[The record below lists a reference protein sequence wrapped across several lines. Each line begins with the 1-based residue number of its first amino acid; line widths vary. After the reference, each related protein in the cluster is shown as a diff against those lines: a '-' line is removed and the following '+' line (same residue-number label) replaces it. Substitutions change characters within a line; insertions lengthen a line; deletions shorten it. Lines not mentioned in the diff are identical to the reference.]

1 MKFLRSI
8 RFRLTAWYTAMLL
21 IGLVLFGA
29 VIFVAGH
36 FALLAATDARLEDRV
51 TRLGE
56 PLSGDFRDNEVAI
69 LRIVAQ
75 PQLAASVFPELEGQ
89 LDDLETDEDRREFAT
104 KAARGLLEQD
114 LRQFSEALP
123 AGDFLGIAD
132 AAGRRITKSGGAT
145 VEFGEDPEPHFAT
158 LRIRGTEYRVL
169 TREQEIAGEPYRFV
183 TGASTGPLRAVRREV
198 LSSFRWLIPVFFL
211 FSIMGGYW
219 MSNRTLKPID
229 EITLAARSIGI
240 EDLSRR
246 LEVSQTDDELR
257 GLTETWNAMLARLED
272 AVRQLQQ
279 FTADASHEL
288 RTPTAAV
295 RAMAETILRRERTPA
310 EYQSAIAKMLRETGR
325 MSTLI
330 DDLLMLARADQGAES
345 MSVSS
350 VELDD
355 LVAEACDDYEILADQ
370 KSIRLDRSLNA
381 SGAIIEGNSSA
392 LRRMLIVLLD
402 NGIKYAPADG
412 EVGVSTRVQNGL
424 VVLQVRDNGPGIT
437 ADSLPHLF
445 DRFYRSDSSRART
458 VGGAGLGLALAKSI
472 ADRHGANITASSPE
486 EGGALFSVAFPVS
499 ARSK

>member
-1 MKFLRSI
+1 M
-8 RFRLTAWYTAMLL
+8 
-21 IGLVLFGA
+21 
-29 VIFVAGH
+29 
-36 FALLAATDARLEDRV
+36 
-51 TRLGE
+51 
-56 PLSGDFRDNEVAI
+56 LSG
-69 LRIVAQ
+69 
-75 PQLAASVFPELEGQ
+75 
-89 LDDLETDEDRREFAT
+89 
-104 KAARGLLEQD
+104 K
-114 LRQFSEALP
+114 
-123 AGDFLGIAD
+123 
-132 AAGRRITKSGGAT
+132 
-145 VEFGEDPEPHFAT
+145 
-158 LRIRGTEYRVL
+158 
-169 TREQEIAGEPYRFV
+169 
-183 TGASTGPLRAVRREV
+183 
-198 LSSFRWLIPVFFL
+198 
-211 FSIMGGYW
+211 
-219 MSNRTLKPID
+219 
-229 EITLAARSIGI
+229 
-240 EDLSRR
+240 
-246 LEVSQTDDELR
+246 
-257 GLTETWNAMLARLED
+257 
-272 AVRQLQQ
+272 QLQQ

-486 EGGALFSVAFPVS
+486 ERGALFSVAFPVS

>member
-1 MKFLRSI
+1 
-8 RFRLTAWYTAMLL
+8 
-21 IGLVLFGA
+21 
-29 VIFVAGH
+29 
-36 FALLAATDARLEDRV
+36 
-51 TRLGE
+51 
-56 PLSGDFRDNEVAI
+56 
-69 LRIVAQ
+69 
-75 PQLAASVFPELEGQ
+75 
-89 LDDLETDEDRREFAT
+89 
-104 KAARGLLEQD
+104 
-114 LRQFSEALP
+114 
-123 AGDFLGIAD
+123 
-132 AAGRRITKSGGAT
+132 
-145 VEFGEDPEPHFAT
+145 
-158 LRIRGTEYRVL
+158 
-169 TREQEIAGEPYRFV
+169 
-183 TGASTGPLRAVRREV
+183 VRREV

-330 DDLLMLARADQGAES
+330 DDLLMLARADQEAES
-345 MSVSS
+345 MSVSG
-350 VELDD
+350 VGLDD
-355 LVAEACDDYEILADQ
+355 LVAEACDDYQILADQ

-486 EGGALFSVAFPVS
+486 ERGALFSVAFPVS